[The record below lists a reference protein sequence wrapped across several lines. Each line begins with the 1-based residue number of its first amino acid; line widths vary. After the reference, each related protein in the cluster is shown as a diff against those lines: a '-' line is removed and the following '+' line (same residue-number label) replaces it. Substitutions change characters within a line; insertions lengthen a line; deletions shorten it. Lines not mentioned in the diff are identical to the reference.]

1 MKEHGSY
8 ISLVDDTVNYVHDI
22 LCQFFIIFLKNKREM
37 EALKSEKIEDE
48 KDNDHN

>member
-22 LCQFFIIFLKNKREM
+22 LCQFFIIFLKNKWEM
-37 EALKSEKIEDE
+37 DAIKSEKIDDK
-48 KDNDHN
+48 KDNNRN